1 MENIARFLFEAGIL
15 KRTPRSGWHFL
26 PGASDESVAEHSF
39 RATLIAWT
47 LAQLDGDADPARTTE
62 LALVHDLAEAR
73 TGDLNYVHQKYAT
86 VDETRAEADLA
97 RDLPF
102 EADLRALLAEYR
114 DRSTPES
121 LLAHDADQLEMLL
134 SLKERLDG
142 GVTAAGEWIPAVQ
155 GRLHSAT
162 ARRLA
167 EAILTGNTQDW
178 WYDRGAAWWV
188 SRSDPTDD
196 HADPED

>member
-1 MENIARFLFEAGIL
+1 MERIARFLFEAGIL

-26 PGASDESVAEHSF
+26 PGSPDESVAEHSF

-47 LAQLDGDADPARTTE
+47 LAQMDGSADPARTME

-73 TGDLNYVHQKYAT
+73 TGDLNYVHQKYAA
-86 VDETRAEADLA
+86 VDEARAEADLA

-102 EADLRALLAEYR
+102 EGDLLSLLAEYR

-142 GVTAAGEWIPAVQ
+142 GVTAAAEWIPAVQ
-155 GRLHSAT
+155 RRLHSAT
-162 ARRLA
+162 AQQLA
-167 EAILTGNTQDW
+167 DAILTGNTQDW

-188 SRSDPTDD
+188 SRDD
-196 HADPED
+196 AAGGDRDSGD

>member
-1 MENIARFLFEAGIL
+1 MNRVALFLFEAGIL

-26 PGASDESVAEHSF
+26 PGSPDESVAEHSF

-47 LAQLDGDADPARTTE
+47 LAHLDGSADPARTTE

-86 VDETRAEADLA
+86 VDAARAEADLA

-102 EADLRALLAEYR
+102 EDELRSLLDEYR
-114 DRSTPES
+114 RRGTPES

-142 GVTAAGEWIPAVQ
+142 GIPAADEWIPAVRR
-155 GRLHSAT
+155 RLRTDA

-167 EAILTGNTQDW
+167 DAILVGDTQDW

-188 SRSDPTDD
+188 TRREPADD
-196 HADPED
+196 HADSGD